1 MLLGGRAVA
10 NIANVV
16 MIILLGGLLGG
27 TAAYLVD
34 GANRK
39 EALSAM
45 SETRPIRDQPL
56 LRFLLLGLIA
66 AACVPLFLSLVKS
79 GLITSIFSVAAPGA
93 ALVIPYEDYLIFA
106 GMCLIAAFSARTFI
120 DSVSRQVL
128 RKVESVEE
136 KANVAARTASD
147 AKKVATETAN
157 EVESIDANAKRPEA
171 AEKLALDSP
180 NFVPMTNF
188 KLSDDQMRVLQAMT
202 FKPYRTHT
210 GIAADSGVSPNRI
223 SDLLEDLHGHQLA
236 VPTTSPTTGG
246 ARWTISKAGQEFL
259 TRD

>member
-1 MLLGGRAVA
+1 MV

-16 MIILLGGLLGG
+16 MIMLFSGLLGG
-27 TAAYLVD
+27 AAAYLVD

-39 EALSAM
+39 DALSAIG
-45 SETRPIRDQPL
+45 EARPIREQPL
-56 LRFLLLGLIA
+56 LRFLLLGVIA

-79 GLITSIFSVAAPGA
+79 ALMTSIFKIAEPGA
-93 ALVIPYEDYLIFA
+93 VAVAPYEDYLIFA

-120 DSVSRQVL
+120 DSVSKQVL

-136 KANVAARTASD
+136 KANVAAKTASD
-147 AKKVATETAN
+147 AKRVATETAN
-157 EVESIDANAKRPEA
+157 EVESIDANAERPEA
-171 AEKLALDSP
+171 AEKVAFDSP

-202 FKPYRTHT
+202 VKPYRTRI
-210 GIAADSGVSPNRI
+210 GIADDSGISPNRI
-223 SDLLEDLHGHQLA
+223 SEVLEDLHGHQLA
-236 VPTTSPTTGG
+236 VPTTSPTNGG